1 MWDKE
6 YATSYVKGRD
16 YLTNKGIRW
25 TFAKTRDSIS
35 EYKYDK
41 NEELFLA
48 LAEFYK
54 YKKENGIK

>member
-6 YATSYVKGRD
+6 YATSYLKERD
-16 YLTNKGIRW
+16 FLTNKGIRW
-25 TFAKTRDSIS
+25 SFAKTNDAIS
-35 EYKYDK
+35 EYKYEKD
-41 NEELFLA
+41 EELFLA